1 VKAEYINPFISAAFN
16 VFQMMVGVTPEKG
29 QLSARKGIFTSQ
41 QCNIVLGV
49 TGQLEGQI
57 IIGMSIFTADKIA
70 SKMLGTTIRTFD
82 ELAAS
87 AIAELGNMIS
97 GAALTELA
105 SKGHPV
111 QPVAAQPHSRHECAH
126 QHAGNP
132 DAGRTPPDRDGRHRD
147 QCRADG
153 TREMTASS
161 GGKSKAVARQ

>member
-1 VKAEYINPFISAAFN
+1 MKAEYVNPFVTAAIN
-16 VFQMMVGVTPEKG
+16 VFQMMLGLTPEKG

-49 TGQLEGQI
+49 TGKLEGQLI
-57 IIGMSIFTADKIA
+57 YGMSIFTADKIA

-105 SKGHPV
+105 SKGI
-111 QPVAAQPHSRHECAH
+111 QCNLS
-126 QHAGNP
+126 
-132 DAGRTPPDRDGRHRD
+132 PPSLIR
-147 QCRADG
+147 G
-153 TREMTASS
+153 TQVRISTLEIPTLVIPLITEL
-161 GGKSKAVARQ
+161 GEIEINVGLQERVK

>member
-1 VKAEYINPFISAAFN
+1 MKAEYINPFISAAMN
-16 VFQMMVGVTPEKG
+16 VFQMMVGITPQKG

-105 SKGHPV
+105 ARGIQCNLS
-111 QPVAAQPHSRHECAH
+111 
-126 QHAGNP
+126 
-132 DAGRTPPDRDGRHRD
+132 PPSLIRGTNVRISTLEIPTLVVPLQTEMGDVEINVGL
-147 QCRADG
+147 CERA
-153 TREMTASS
+153 
-161 GGKSKAVARQ
+161 K

>member
-1 VKAEYINPFISAAFN
+1 MKAEYINPFVIAAVN
-16 VFQMMVGVTPEKG
+16 VFQMMLGITPQKG

-49 TGQLEGQI
+49 TGKLEGQLI
-57 IIGMSIFTADKIA
+57 YGMSIFTADKIA

-105 SKGHPV
+105 SRGIHCNL
-111 QPVAAQPHSRHECAH
+111 S
-126 QHAGNP
+126 
-132 DAGRTPPDRDGRHRD
+132 PPSLIR
-147 QCRADG
+147 G
-153 TREMTASS
+153 TNVKISTLEIPALVIPLVTDLGEIEINVGLNER
-161 GGKSKAVARQ
+161 SK